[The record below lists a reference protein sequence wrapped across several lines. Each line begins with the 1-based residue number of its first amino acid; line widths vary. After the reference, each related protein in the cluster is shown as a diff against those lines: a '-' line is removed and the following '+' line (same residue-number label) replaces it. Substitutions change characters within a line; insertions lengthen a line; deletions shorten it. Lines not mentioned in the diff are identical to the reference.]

1 MHTLDKVIV
10 CKNRKS
16 NHQRPRNFENNRLKM
31 LSVLD
36 KINYKQHIRD
46 NLMKNANDG
55 TAFYYFETGKR
66 PVNNAKFLSDYDIAN
81 IVEINEMGLDVS
93 IIALPVDWC
102 RICGRVSN
110 RYRCAFNLRY
120 FDQFTESERK
130 ARLQA
135 MPKEIRDGWQKYD
148 SKHNVNSPWL
158 VLNDTK
164 TIITK
169 VNASINQP
177 WGVPMAVTAFD
188 DILYAEYF
196 VNTKRTVLDNI
207 NNQIIYMTFPEG
219 KEKGTSSL
227 SKDQQKDQ
235 HEKVKDA
242 VINRKSQSGISF
254 FSLASGTK
262 LDKMDVDI
270 GIFDEKNESS
280 IKNNVPADLGMSS
293 ASLDGN
299 TKGNYATASLNL
311 ELVASHVYTWIE
323 NFMAEL
329 NKCINANIIKDSS
342 CIVSCYILPTTFANR
357 DKQVQYM
364 KDLYSNGKGSFLAWV
379 TDAAHVQ
386 IDVTGKFTGVSA
398 QATQLET
405 SRYIFGKLFNG
416 TSDVAGQAMVYGWYN
431 SNAGN
436 RYASGGL
443 QIRENNCVQNK
454 QSDIAYAPSIG
465 FHWSNRIAAT
475 LLFHSDGNFYF
486 RKQNFTDRAT
496 IDANLNAGSI
506 STTTAN
512 IYGTATFTNMSV
524 HNGGIK
530 SGLLHLQ
537 GTTSASIA
545 YGANNPKI
553 KFVNSDGSQIVE
565 LMYTDYDS
573 VRWPAGLAVRGNQG
587 NEYFDVPH
595 LYASQVHVDN
605 HCALQYDSSNQCLN
619 FVFS

>member
-1 MHTLDKVIV
+1 MPEQNNVARKNGNRTTGRKKYKPKVVKNNVETNAFAYNTTLPYVYSVLGDYLDSSPHNIKEIREYSRNPQYYNRELRDLAWWAYNTNGSVKAAVNYICSMHTLDKVIV

-120 FDQFTESERK
+120 FDQFTESEQK

-379 TDAAHVQ
+379 SATGFDADAYTSLMDYELEIDMENKYPVHATSYTMSSKDNDSGDNNGGRTPVDNPTNENTVQ
-386 IDVTGKFTGVSA
+386 SQSSGS
-398 QATQLET
+398 
-405 SRYIFGKLFNG
+405 
-416 TSDVAGQAMVYGWYN
+416 N
-431 SNAGN
+431 SNP
-436 RYASGGL
+436 
-443 QIRENNCVQNK
+443 K
-454 QSDIAYAPSIG
+454 PS
-465 FHWSNRIAAT
+465 T
-475 LLFHSDGNFYF
+475 
-486 RKQNFTDRAT
+486 
-496 IDANLNAGSI
+496 
-506 STTTAN
+506 
-512 IYGTATFTNMSV
+512 
-524 HNGGIK
+524 
-530 SGLLHLQ
+530 
-537 GTTSASIA
+537 
-545 YGANNPKI
+545 
-553 KFVNSDGSQIVE
+553 E
-565 LMYTDYDS
+565 
-573 VRWPAGLAVRGNQG
+573 
-587 NEYFDVPH
+587 
-595 LYASQVHVDN
+595 
-605 HCALQYDSSNQCLN
+605 
-619 FVFS
+619 

>member
-1 MHTLDKVIV
+1 MPEQNNVARKNGNRTTGRKKYKPKVVKNHVETNAFAYNTTLPYVYSVLGDYLDSSPHNIKEIREYSRNPQYYNRELRDLAWWAYNTNGSVKAAVNYICSMHTLDKVIV

-196 VNTKRTVLDNI
+196 INTKRTVLDNI

-342 CIVSCYILPTTFANR
+342 CVVSCYILPTTFANR

-379 TDAAHVQ
+379 SATGFDADAYTSLMDYELEIDMENKYPIHATSYTMSSKDNDSGDNNGGRTPVDNPTNENTVQ
-386 IDVTGKFTGVSA
+386 SQSSGS
-398 QATQLET
+398 
-405 SRYIFGKLFNG
+405 
-416 TSDVAGQAMVYGWYN
+416 N
-431 SNAGN
+431 SNP
-436 RYASGGL
+436 
-443 QIRENNCVQNK
+443 K
-454 QSDIAYAPSIG
+454 PS
-465 FHWSNRIAAT
+465 T
-475 LLFHSDGNFYF
+475 
-486 RKQNFTDRAT
+486 
-496 IDANLNAGSI
+496 
-506 STTTAN
+506 
-512 IYGTATFTNMSV
+512 
-524 HNGGIK
+524 
-530 SGLLHLQ
+530 
-537 GTTSASIA
+537 
-545 YGANNPKI
+545 
-553 KFVNSDGSQIVE
+553 E
-565 LMYTDYDS
+565 
-573 VRWPAGLAVRGNQG
+573 
-587 NEYFDVPH
+587 
-595 LYASQVHVDN
+595 
-605 HCALQYDSSNQCLN
+605 
-619 FVFS
+619 

>member
-1 MHTLDKVIV
+1 MPEQNNVARKNGNRTTGRKKYKPKVVKNNVETNAFAYNTTLPYVYSVLGDYLDSSPHNIKEIREYSRNPQYYNRELRDLAWWAYNTNGSVKAAVNYICSMHTLDKVIV

-379 TDAAHVQ
+379 SATGFDADAYTSLMDYELEIDMENKYPVHATSYTMSSKDNDSGDNNGGRTPVDNLTNENTVQ
-386 IDVTGKFTGVSA
+386 SQSSGS
-398 QATQLET
+398 
-405 SRYIFGKLFNG
+405 
-416 TSDVAGQAMVYGWYN
+416 N
-431 SNAGN
+431 SNP
-436 RYASGGL
+436 
-443 QIRENNCVQNK
+443 K
-454 QSDIAYAPSIG
+454 PS
-465 FHWSNRIAAT
+465 T
-475 LLFHSDGNFYF
+475 
-486 RKQNFTDRAT
+486 
-496 IDANLNAGSI
+496 
-506 STTTAN
+506 
-512 IYGTATFTNMSV
+512 
-524 HNGGIK
+524 
-530 SGLLHLQ
+530 
-537 GTTSASIA
+537 
-545 YGANNPKI
+545 
-553 KFVNSDGSQIVE
+553 E
-565 LMYTDYDS
+565 
-573 VRWPAGLAVRGNQG
+573 
-587 NEYFDVPH
+587 
-595 LYASQVHVDN
+595 
-605 HCALQYDSSNQCLN
+605 
-619 FVFS
+619 

>member
-1 MHTLDKVIV
+1 MPEQNNVARKNGNRTTGRKKYKPKVVKNNVETNAFAYNTTLPYVYSVLGDYLDSSPHNIKEIREYSRNPQYYNRELRDLAWWAYNTNGSVKAAVNYICSMHTLDKVIV

-379 TDAAHVQ
+379 SATGFDADAYTSLMDYELE
-386 IDVTGKFTGVSA
+386 IDMENKYPVH
-398 QATQLET
+398 ATSYT
-405 SRYIFGKLFNG
+405 MSSKDN
-416 TSDVAGQAMVYGWYN
+416 D
-431 SNAGN
+431 
-436 RYASGGL
+436 SGD
-443 QIRENNCVQNK
+443 N
-454 QSDIAYAPSIG
+454 
-465 FHWSNRIAAT
+465 
-475 LLFHSDGNFYF
+475 
-486 RKQNFTDRAT
+486 
-496 IDANLNAGSI
+496 
-506 STTTAN
+506 
-512 IYGTATFTNMSV
+512 
-524 HNGGIK
+524 NGGRTPVDNPTNENTVQSQS
-530 SGLLHLQ
+530 SG
-537 GTTSASIA
+537 S
-545 YGANNPKI
+545 NFNPKP
-553 KFVNSDGSQIVE
+553 STE
-565 LMYTDYDS
+565 
-573 VRWPAGLAVRGNQG
+573 
-587 NEYFDVPH
+587 
-595 LYASQVHVDN
+595 
-605 HCALQYDSSNQCLN
+605 
-619 FVFS
+619 

>member
-1 MHTLDKVIV
+1 MPEQNNVARKNGNRTAGRKKYKPKVVKNNVETNAFAYNTTLPYVYSVLGDYLDSSPHNIKEIREYSRNPQYYNRELRDLAWWAYNTNGSVKAAVNYICSMHTLDKVIV

-120 FDQFTESERK
+120 FDQFTERERK

-148 SKHNVNSPWL
+148 SKHNINNPWL
-158 VLNDTK
+158 VLDDTK

-196 VNTKRTVLDNI
+196 INTKRTVLDNI

-342 CIVSCYILPTTFANR
+342 CVVSCYILPTTFANR

-379 TDAAHVQ
+379 SATGFDADAYTSLMDYELEIDMENKYPVHATSYTMSSKDNASGDNNGGRTPDDNPTNENTVQ
-386 IDVTGKFTGVSA
+386 SQSSGS
-398 QATQLET
+398 
-405 SRYIFGKLFNG
+405 
-416 TSDVAGQAMVYGWYN
+416 N
-431 SNAGN
+431 SNP
-436 RYASGGL
+436 
-443 QIRENNCVQNK
+443 K
-454 QSDIAYAPSIG
+454 PS
-465 FHWSNRIAAT
+465 T
-475 LLFHSDGNFYF
+475 
-486 RKQNFTDRAT
+486 
-496 IDANLNAGSI
+496 
-506 STTTAN
+506 
-512 IYGTATFTNMSV
+512 
-524 HNGGIK
+524 
-530 SGLLHLQ
+530 
-537 GTTSASIA
+537 
-545 YGANNPKI
+545 
-553 KFVNSDGSQIVE
+553 E
-565 LMYTDYDS
+565 
-573 VRWPAGLAVRGNQG
+573 
-587 NEYFDVPH
+587 
-595 LYASQVHVDN
+595 
-605 HCALQYDSSNQCLN
+605 
-619 FVFS
+619 

>member
-1 MHTLDKVIV
+1 MPEQNNVARKNGNRTTGRKKYKPKVVKNNVETNAFAYNTTLPYVYSVLGDYLDSSPHNIKEIREYSRNPQYYNRELRDLAWWAYNTNGSVKAAVNYICSMHTLDKVIV

-379 TDAAHVQ
+379 SATGFDADAYTSLMDYELEIDMENKYPVHATSYTMSSKDNDSGDNNGGRAPVDNPTNENTVQ
-386 IDVTGKFTGVSA
+386 SHSSGS
-398 QATQLET
+398 
-405 SRYIFGKLFNG
+405 
-416 TSDVAGQAMVYGWYN
+416 N
-431 SNAGN
+431 SNP
-436 RYASGGL
+436 
-443 QIRENNCVQNK
+443 K
-454 QSDIAYAPSIG
+454 PS
-465 FHWSNRIAAT
+465 T
-475 LLFHSDGNFYF
+475 
-486 RKQNFTDRAT
+486 
-496 IDANLNAGSI
+496 
-506 STTTAN
+506 
-512 IYGTATFTNMSV
+512 
-524 HNGGIK
+524 
-530 SGLLHLQ
+530 
-537 GTTSASIA
+537 
-545 YGANNPKI
+545 
-553 KFVNSDGSQIVE
+553 E
-565 LMYTDYDS
+565 
-573 VRWPAGLAVRGNQG
+573 
-587 NEYFDVPH
+587 
-595 LYASQVHVDN
+595 
-605 HCALQYDSSNQCLN
+605 
-619 FVFS
+619 

>member
-1 MHTLDKVIV
+1 MPEQNNVARKNGNRTTGRKKYKPKVVKNNVETNAFAYNTTLPYVYSVLGDYLDSSPHNIKEIREYSRNPQYYNRELRDLAWWAYNTNGSVKAAVNYICSMHTLDKVIV

-46 NLMKNANDG
+46 NLMKDANDG

-148 SKHNVNSPWL
+148 SKHNVNNPWL

-329 NKCINANIIKDSS
+329 NKCINANIIKDPS
-342 CIVSCYILPTTFANR
+342 CVVSCYILPTTFANR

-379 TDAAHVQ
+379 SATGFDADAYTSLMDYELE
-386 IDVTGKFTGVSA
+386 IDMENKYPVHATSYTMSGKDNDSGDKKSGRPPVNNPTNENTIQSQSSGS
-398 QATQLET
+398 
-405 SRYIFGKLFNG
+405 
-416 TSDVAGQAMVYGWYN
+416 N
-431 SNAGN
+431 SNP
-436 RYASGGL
+436 
-443 QIRENNCVQNK
+443 K
-454 QSDIAYAPSIG
+454 PS
-465 FHWSNRIAAT
+465 T
-475 LLFHSDGNFYF
+475 
-486 RKQNFTDRAT
+486 
-496 IDANLNAGSI
+496 
-506 STTTAN
+506 
-512 IYGTATFTNMSV
+512 
-524 HNGGIK
+524 
-530 SGLLHLQ
+530 
-537 GTTSASIA
+537 
-545 YGANNPKI
+545 
-553 KFVNSDGSQIVE
+553 E
-565 LMYTDYDS
+565 
-573 VRWPAGLAVRGNQG
+573 
-587 NEYFDVPH
+587 
-595 LYASQVHVDN
+595 
-605 HCALQYDSSNQCLN
+605 
-619 FVFS
+619 

>member
-1 MHTLDKVIV
+1 MPEQNNVARKNGNRTTGRKKYKPKVVKNNVETNAFAYNTTLPYVYSVLGDYLDSSPHNIKEIREYSRNPQYYNRELRDLAWWAYNTNGSVKAAVNYICSMHTLDKVIV

-280 IKNNVPADLGMSS
+280 IKNNVSADLGMSS

-379 TDAAHVQ
+379 SATGFDADAYTSLMDYELEIDMENKYPVHATSYTMSSKDNDSGDNNGGRTPVDNPTNENTVQ
-386 IDVTGKFTGVSA
+386 SQSSGS
-398 QATQLET
+398 
-405 SRYIFGKLFNG
+405 
-416 TSDVAGQAMVYGWYN
+416 N
-431 SNAGN
+431 SNP
-436 RYASGGL
+436 
-443 QIRENNCVQNK
+443 K
-454 QSDIAYAPSIG
+454 PS
-465 FHWSNRIAAT
+465 T
-475 LLFHSDGNFYF
+475 
-486 RKQNFTDRAT
+486 
-496 IDANLNAGSI
+496 
-506 STTTAN
+506 
-512 IYGTATFTNMSV
+512 
-524 HNGGIK
+524 
-530 SGLLHLQ
+530 
-537 GTTSASIA
+537 
-545 YGANNPKI
+545 
-553 KFVNSDGSQIVE
+553 E
-565 LMYTDYDS
+565 
-573 VRWPAGLAVRGNQG
+573 
-587 NEYFDVPH
+587 
-595 LYASQVHVDN
+595 
-605 HCALQYDSSNQCLN
+605 
-619 FVFS
+619 